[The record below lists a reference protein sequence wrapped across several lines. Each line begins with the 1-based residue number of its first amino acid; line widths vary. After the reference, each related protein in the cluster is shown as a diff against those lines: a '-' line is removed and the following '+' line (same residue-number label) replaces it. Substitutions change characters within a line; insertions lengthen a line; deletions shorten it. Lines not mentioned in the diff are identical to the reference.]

1 MKGDLG
7 SGALRLA
14 LAIALLAAAV
24 RAPASDFYAYYT
36 KLDYTQPAT
45 PDWLGGIPVSAA
57 NVFSGGRPDPADAG
71 HGVRPLGTPLKALG
85 SVDIPIGKF
94 CPQRFWVVKKAASAV
109 SPSGSLP

>member
-1 MKGDLG
+1 MSLRIWI
-7 SGALRLA
+7 LRLA
-14 LAIALLAAAV
+14 VAIALLAAAV
-24 RAPASDFYAYYT
+24 RAPAADFYAYYT

-45 PDWLGGIPVSAA
+45 PDWLGLIPVNAA
-57 NVFSGGRPDPADAG
+57 NMFSDGRPDPADAG
-71 HGVRPLGTPLKALG
+71 HGGSARVDPLKALG

>member
-36 KLDYTQPAT
+36 KLDYTHPAT
-45 PDWLGGIPVSAA
+45 PDWLGVIPVNAA
-57 NVFSGGRPDPADAG
+57 NMFSDGRPDPADAW
-71 HGVRPLGTPLKALG
+71 HGGSARVDPLKALG
-85 SVDIPIGKF
+85 SVDILTGKF
-94 CPQRFWVVKKAASAV
+94 WPPEVLGGQESRQRC
-109 SPSGSLP
+109 